1 MTPRQK
7 EGWAKA
13 KAYLD
18 EKINL
23 AERASKKKNLELVW
37 QALESIRNDGMN
49 DYSLATV
56 GRRLK
61 PLGGM
66 GVQSL
71 RNSSGID
78 YQLLIDLY
86 AEAFQRAPEKS
97 ANKLESALA
106 LLPDSSVRA
115 AIKAKLDR
123 AEHLE
128 RENDRLLMALKSLS
142 IGFAPDARD
151 APPAAP
157 LNESQAVLE
166 CAPLSPRLIAA
177 LAKGM
182 DEERLRERGLTVRPD
197 GSITNSSG
205 AVLFPPGFAEAIG
218 RVLPQTK
225 T

>member
-1 MTPRQK
+1 MTPKQK
-7 EGWAKA
+7 DGWATA
-13 KAYLD
+13 KSYLE
-18 EKINL
+18 EKIKL
-23 AERASKKKNLELVW
+23 SDRASKKKNLELVW
-37 QALESIRNDGMN
+37 QVLENIRNDGLN
-49 DYSLATV
+49 DYSLAMV

-78 YQLLIDLY
+78 YQRLIELY
-86 AEAFQRAPEKS
+86 EQAFQRVPEKS

-106 LLPDSSVRA
+106 LLPDLSVRA

-128 RENDRLLMALKSLS
+128 RENDRLLLALKSLS
-142 IGFAPDARD
+142 IGFAPDARG
-151 APPAAP
+151 APPAPP

-166 CAPLSPRLIAA
+166 RAPLTPRLVAA
-177 LAKGM
+177 LVKGM
-182 DEERLRERGLTVRPD
+182 DEARLRERGMTVQSD
-197 GSITNSSG
+197 GSITHSGG
-205 AVLFPPGFAEAIG
+205 AVLFPPAFAEAIG
-218 RVLPQTK
+218 RVLSQTK

>member
-1 MTPRQK
+1 MTPKQK
-7 EGWAKA
+7 DGWAKA
-13 KAYLD
+13 KSYLE
-18 EKINL
+18 EKIQL
-23 AERASKKKNLELVW
+23 SDRASKKKNLELLW
-37 QALESIRNDGMN
+37 QVLEGIRNDGLN
-49 DYSLATV
+49 NYSLAMV

-78 YQLLIDLY
+78 YQRLIELY
-86 AEAFQRAPEKS
+86 EQAFQREPEKS
-97 ANKLESALA
+97 TNKLESALA
-106 LLPDSSVRA
+106 LLSDSSVRA

-128 RENDRLLMALKSLS
+128 RENDRLIMALKSRS
-142 IGFAPDARD
+142 IGFAPDARG
-151 APPAAP
+151 APPAP
-157 LNESQAVLE
+157 QLNESQAVLDP
-166 CAPLSPRLIAA
+166 ARLTSRLVAA

-182 DEERLRERGLTVRPD
+182 DEARLKERGLTVRPD
-197 GSITNSSG
+197 GSITNSGG

-218 RVLPQTK
+218 RVLPPAK